1 MATDNLAE
9 KIPDFNSSPASQGGN
24 GLVDVTALAS
34 IRRAKGFKEIISV
47 LALAVVVVTLLEFI
61 LIWSNTEAYVF
72 PKPTAIIQSLFTDFS
87 TLYWEPLIQTV
98 QTFFLGLL
106 IGSTIG
112 LSLAVLVTLRPK
124 LDIFISPY
132 IIILVTT
139 PMVALIPFLM
149 LKFGFGITPR
159 VIAISLAP
167 GPMVMI
173 NSATGFRRTNAELIA
188 LGKSYGATE
197 FQLFRKIRFPFAL
210 PMIIVGFMVGSIFG
224 LLTAVGAEMV
234 GGGMGLG
241 NRLIYFS
248 SLVQMAQFG
257 AVLVIV
263 ATFGVGIYSFF
274 TFINRKFASWD
285 V

>member
-9 KIPDFNSSPASQGGN
+9 KIPDFNSSAAPKGGN
-24 GLVDVTALAS
+24 GPVDVTALAS

-87 TLYWEPLIQTV
+87 TLYREPLIQTV

-112 LSLAVLVTLRPK
+112 LSLAVLVTLKPK

-149 LKFGFGITPR
+149 L
-159 VIAISLAP
+159 
-167 GPMVMI
+167 
-173 NSATGFRRTNAELIA
+173 
-188 LGKSYGATE
+188 
-197 FQLFRKIRFPFAL
+197 
-210 PMIIVGFMVGSIFG
+210 
-224 LLTAVGAEMV
+224 
-234 GGGMGLG
+234 
-241 NRLIYFS
+241 
-248 SLVQMAQFG
+248 
-257 AVLVIV
+257 
-263 ATFGVGIYSFF
+263 
-274 TFINRKFASWD
+274 
-285 V
+285 